1 LRLAVISDIHGNSF
15 ALEAVLEDIA
25 RQNVDATVNLGD
37 ALSGPIDPRRTCDM
51 LLELNAATV
60 RGNHDRWLVE
70 TGVFE
75 LSPVD
80 RFTLAQLEP
89 RHVVWLESLPAT
101 RNVQGEVFLC
111 HGTPASDNDVWLDN
125 FWSGRK
131 TTLPDEASV
140 TAAAEGYDF
149 PVLLCGHTHLA
160 RSVRLRDGRMIVN
173 PGSVGLQTVHG
184 SPDARYAILEKNGD
198 KWSVTQR
205 VLGYDHEAAARRA
218 EENGFP
224 KWREP
229 LVTGWVG
236 PEGLF

>member
-1 LRLAVISDIHGNSF
+1 MRLAVVSDIHGNSF

-25 RQNVDATVNLGD
+25 RQGVDATVNLGD
-37 ALSGPIDPRRTCDM
+37 TLSGPIDPRRTGDL
-51 LLELNAATV
+51 LLEMNAATV
-60 RGNHDRWLVE
+60 RGNHDRYLVE

-75 LSPVD
+75 LGAVD
-80 RFTLAQLEP
+80 RFALAQLDP

-101 RNVQGEVFLC
+101 RVVEGEVFLC
-111 HGTPASDNDVWLDN
+111 HGTPRDDNAVWLDN
-125 FWSGRK
+125 FWTARS

-140 TAAAEGYDF
+140 TAKAEGFDY
-149 PVLLCGHTHLA
+149 PVLLCGHTHLE
-160 RSVRLRDGRMIVN
+160 RSVRLRDGRMVVN

-184 SPDARYAILEKNGD
+184 SPDARYAIVEKRDG

-224 KWREP
+224 HWREA
-229 LVTGWVG
+229 LTTGWGG